1 MIDFDEE
8 VLKFQPS
15 MDLDRVEDNISEEK
29 LRDITDIVT
38 NLAKSMQEMQSY
50 QLERKFRDLR
60 SDMNNSYDNY

>member
-1 MIDFDEE
+1 
-8 VLKFQPS
+8 

-50 QLERKFRDLR
+50 QIERRLRDR
-60 SDMNNSYDNY
+60 HTEMNDNYDSY